1 MTLECTLSN
10 DNHDLTINMA
20 RRFDCN
26 VMDDFK
32 ATYTPEK
39 PGLNYIIDMSTTEH
53 MDVAALGMLLNIRR
67 ALGGDTAISIIN
79 CHPNIKKILLMSKFD
94 RKFIIE

>member
-1 MTLECTLSN
+1 MSLECTLSN
-10 DNHDLTINMA
+10 DDQDLTINMA
-20 RRFDCN
+20 RSFDCN
-26 VMDDFK
+26 LVQDFK
-32 ATYTPEK
+32 ETYTPEK

-53 MDVAALGMLLNIRR
+53 MDVSALGMLLNIRK

-79 CHPNIKKILLMSKFD
+79 CRPNIRKILMMSKFD

>member
-1 MTLECTLSN
+1 MSLECTLSN
-10 DNHDLTINMA
+10 DDQDLTINMA
-20 RRFDCN
+20 RSFDCN
-26 VMDDFK
+26 LVQDFK
-32 ATYTPEK
+32 ETYTPEK

-53 MDVAALGMLLNIRR
+53 MDVSALGMLLNIRE

-79 CHPNIKKILLMSKFD
+79 CRPNIRKILMMSKFD